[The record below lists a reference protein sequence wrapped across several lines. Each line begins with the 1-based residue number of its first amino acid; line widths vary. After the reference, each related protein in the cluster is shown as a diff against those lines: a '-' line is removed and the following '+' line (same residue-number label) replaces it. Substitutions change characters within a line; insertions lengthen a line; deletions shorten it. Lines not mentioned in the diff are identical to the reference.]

1 MILVIGG
8 TGTLGTRL
16 VQRLRAQG
24 AAVRV
29 MTRASA
35 RATAAGMC
43 DTRSGTRAASA

>member
-1 MILVIGG
+1 VILVIGG

-29 MTRASA
+29 MTR
-35 RATAAGMC
+35 
-43 DTRSGTRAASA
+43 DRSRAAA